1 MRYGLLY
8 GMGFGEQTET
18 GIFISGS
25 KGAGV
30 EPPLTSGY
38 VLAYHEWMQ
47 YSVKQGGTAGII
59 ILSRQKAGM
68 GFFLHHRIYMQ
79 WRRPVKNLKP
89 AAKRK
94 EKENVREKSTL
105 QNLFG
110 RKRNAKTMV

>member
-38 VLAYHEWMQ
+38 VLAYHECMKF
-47 YSVKQGGTAGII
+47 SFMLGGTEVII
-59 ILSRQKAGM
+59 FLSRHKAGWDFFCII
-68 GFFLHHRIYMQ
+68 GFICNGGGL
-79 WRRPVKNLKP
+79 
-89 AAKRK
+89 
-94 EKENVREKSTL
+94 
-105 QNLFG
+105 
-110 RKRNAKTMV
+110 